1 MKFWISIV
9 SALLFSMATNI
20 AHASDIVLEGPPG
33 RGATAL
39 RSTETEAPTFDLDK
53 EYKRNRIM
61 QVMGYAILAA
71 SVVLSFTGAALVEAS
86 PWGPVSKAGFICVGV
101 GLGHFITSA
110 FLLGFSRVIIRQ
122 ELPPTRPLRVIRKT
136 ARARNGDIYFQ

>member
-1 MKFWISIV
+1 MKSLICLV
-9 SALLFSMATNI
+9 SALLFLVATNV
-20 AHASDIVLEGPPG
+20 AHASDIVLEGPPAG
-33 RGATAL
+33 SAAALATP
-39 RSTETEAPTFDLDK
+39 ETAAPAFDVDK

-61 QVMGYAILAA
+61 QVMGYAMLAVSA
-71 SVVLSFTGAALVEAS
+71 VLSITGAALVEAA
-86 PWGPVSKAGFICVGV
+86 PWGPVSKVGIICVGM

-122 ELPPTRPLRVIRKT
+122 ELPPVRPLRIIRKT

>member
-1 MKFWISIV
+1 MKFWTSIV
-9 SALLFSMATNI
+9 SALLFSIATNI
-20 AHASDIVLEGPPG
+20 VYASDITHEGPPAT
-33 RGATAL
+33 GAAAL
-39 RSTETEAPTFDLDK
+39 RSPEMAAPTFDLDK

-61 QVMGYAILAA
+61 QVMGYAMLAV
-71 SVVLSFTGAALVEAS
+71 STVLSITGAGLVEAA
-86 PWGPVSKAGFICVGV
+86 PWGPVSKTGIICVGV

-136 ARARNGDIYFQ
+136 SRARSGDIYFQ